1 MNQTSTS
8 YSSISESGL
17 KLEIHFN
24 ATTFTSG
31 YSLGLQI
38 YLVNTLDQNL
48 TLPTNW
54 STNPT
59 IANWDLNNTLCGL
72 SAVAHTF
79 GFVIFKGHYAES
91 NISKATNQLMLAPL
105 VTFSCPNR
113 FYNAAYIQKVQFQP
127 NGYRATFLANSSF
140 SNVFKAEKLI
150 MLINATTEDC
160 GASPSNGSGSSYS
173 GADNT
178 TTYSSGTELA
188 FWCGAGSDGID
199 GYWTRPANHIGFF
212 PNIGM
217 NGTPIDQLSK
227 LHHDYFHPLGLGSYT
242 VLAEDIWNQTVLG
255 YFQVISPSA
264 SSFSNLTCNSTFY
277 DLITSANTS
286 VHGSYTFV
294 TQTAYI
300 STSETNFT
308 TTTNETRS
316 SGYVS
321 TTTEY
326 YPPNSR
332 SVEACTFDD
341 G

>member
-91 NISKATNQLMLAPL
+91 NISKATNQLMLAPP

-227 LHHDYFHPLGLGSYT
+227 LHHDYFHPRPRFLHCACRGHLESNGFGLLPG
-242 VLAEDIWNQTVLG
+242 N
-255 YFQVISPSA
+255 
-264 SSFSNLTCNSTFY
+264 FSLC
-277 DLITSANTS
+277 
-286 VHGSYTFV
+286 V
-294 TQTAYI
+294 
-300 STSETNFT
+300 
-308 TTTNETRS
+308 
-316 SGYVS
+316 
-321 TTTEY
+321 
-326 YPPNSR
+326 
-332 SVEACTFDD
+332 
-341 G
+341 